1 MATLPKWQEP
11 LVERAGRAD
20 QTLRAVLL
28 APDGMGEGALLA
40 AAAADRD
47 LAELCRE
54 FAERTTSP
62 LLKQLLVNGGRALA
76 AEADFL
82 AGLARDDD
90 PIVVVADVP
99 VPARRPLVDDHR
111 ASVDEDQALTDAT
124 PEPALSSGDA
134 VANEPVAEQPQASL
148 DDVDEHQ
155 AVPVGEPSAEVVD
168 DPAVHE
174 PVADAV
180 DAAAEMRWLNTAYS
194 EARERF
200 REALAVR
207 PLPVKVPPHAGK
219 AAAELVALLRQAR
232 ESGLFTGLAAWAI
245 EDACTYFDQFAGS
258 AP

>member
-11 LVERAGRAD
+11 LVGRAD
-20 QTLRAVLL
+20 RANQTLRAVLL

-62 LLKQLLVNGGRALA
+62 LLKQLLINGGRALA

-99 VPARRPLVDDHR
+99 VPARPL
-111 ASVDEDQALTDAT
+111 VDEDQALTAAT
-124 PEPALSSGDA
+124 TEPALSSGDA
-134 VANEPVAEQPQASL
+134 VANEPAAEQPQASL
-148 DDVDEHQ
+148 VDVNEHQ
-155 AVPVGEPSAEVVD
+155 AVPVAEPPAEVVD
-168 DPAVHE
+168 DTVAHE

-232 ESGLFTGLAAWAI
+232 ESELFTGLAAWAI
-245 EDACTYFDQFAGS
+245 EDACTYFEQFAGS